1 MLTKE
6 QLLSPL
12 AALRGDAV
20 VVTTMGM
27 VRPWGHHSNNDLDF
41 ASADSA
47 MGHAAD
53 LALGIAL
60 AQPRRKV
67 ICLNGD
73 GSMLMTL
80 GTLVTAVQAGAT
92 NLVLFVIENGT
103 YEITGNQPVP
113 GTGFV
118 DFAAMARA
126 AGFQRT
132 LSFDDPEDYKTQLP
146 AALGGEGPVLIA
158 VRVEPGLEGALSRTP
173 EEQPRY
179 LQVSLAESAHRL
191 HGTLT
196 STNSDV
202 PVLP

>member
-6 QLLSPL
+6 QVLAPL
-12 AALRGDAV
+12 PGLRGDAV

-27 VRPWGHHSNNDLDF
+27 VRPWGRYSDSGLDF

-60 AQPRRKV
+60 AQPHRKV

-80 GTLVTAVQAGAT
+80 GTLVTAAQSAAA
-92 NLVLFVIENGT
+92 NFILFVVENST

-113 GTGFV
+113 GAGFV
-118 DFAAMARA
+118 NYEAMARA
-126 AGFQRT
+126 AGFPHAF
-132 LSFDDPEDYKTQLP
+132 SFSDAEDYETRLP
-146 AALGGEGPVLIA
+146 AALQSVGPVLIS
-158 VRVEPGLEGALSRTP
+158 VRVEPGLEGPLSRTQQ
-173 EEQPRY
+173 EQARY
-179 LQVSLAESAHRL
+179 LQPSLAESAHQLRESL
-191 HGTLT
+191 AAAG
-196 STNSDV
+196 
-202 PVLP
+202 